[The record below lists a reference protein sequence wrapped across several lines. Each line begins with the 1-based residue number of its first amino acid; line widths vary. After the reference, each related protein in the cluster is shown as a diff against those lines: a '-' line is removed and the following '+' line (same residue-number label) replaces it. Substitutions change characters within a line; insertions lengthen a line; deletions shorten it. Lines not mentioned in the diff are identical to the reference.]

1 MEKKPHSD
9 HKYIEALVKNDTRI
23 LNELYQKYSGKIVSF
38 IIKNN
43 GDYDDA
49 QDVIQ
54 ETLITIFN
62 QAKERD
68 FVLTCPFD
76 AYFYLLCKRKWLN
89 KLNKKG
95 IDKVTIIEEIT
106 SISDEQE
113 NIANETL
120 IFEEKTSLMMQK
132 LQELGG
138 KCKEIIEMAFKIK
151 KMEEVAKKLGVSYG
165 YARKKKS
172 ECIGKLTKMIQSSSV
187 FNQLKNNY

>member
-1 MEKKPHSD
+1 MKKNKHPD
-9 HKYIEALVKNDTRI
+9 HKYIEALINNDTRI
-23 LNELYQKYSGKIVSF
+23 LNELYQKYTGKIVHF
-38 IIKNN
+38 ITKNN

-54 ETLITIFN
+54 ETLITIYN
-62 QAKERD
+62 QAKEKD

-89 KLNKKG
+89 ILNKKG
-95 IDKVTIIEEIT
+95 IDKVTILEEIT

-113 NIANETL
+113 MLANET
-120 IFEEKTSLMMQK
+120 IVFEERSSLFMQK
-132 LQELGG
+132 LEALGG
-138 KCKEIIEMAFKIK
+138 KCKEIITLSFKIK

-172 ECIGKLTKMIQSSSV
+172 ECIGKLTKLIKSSSIYDK
-187 FNQLKNNY
+187 LKNTF

>member
-1 MEKKPHSD
+1 MEKKPHAD
-9 HKYIEALVKNDTRI
+9 YKYIEALVKNDTRV

-38 IIKNN
+38 ILKNN

-49 QDVIQ
+49 QDIIQ

-62 QAKERD
+62 QAKERN

-95 IDKVTIIEEIT
+95 IEKVTIIEEIT

-113 NIANETL
+113 IIANETI
-120 IFEEKTSLMMQK
+120 IFEQKSALMLEKLK
-132 LQELGG
+132 ELGG
-138 KCKEIIEMAFKIK
+138 KCKELIEMTFKIK
-151 KMEEVAKKLGVSYG
+151 KMEEVAKQLGVTYG

-172 ECIGKLTKMIQSSSV
+172 ECLGKLTKMIKNSSV
-187 FNQLKNNY
+187 YNQLKNS

>member
-1 MEKKPHSD
+1 MEKKTHSD

-62 QAKERD
+62 QAKERG

-76 AYFYLLCKRKWLN
+76 AYFYLICKRKWLN
-89 KLNKKG
+89 KLNKKV

>member
-1 MEKKPHSD
+1 MNKKPHAD
-9 HKYIEALVKNDTRI
+9 HKYIEALVNNDTRV

-38 IIKNN
+38 ILKNN

-95 IDKVTIIEEIT
+95 IDKVTIIDEIT

-113 NIANETL
+113 IIANETI
-120 IFEEKTSLMMQK
+120 IFEQKSALMLEKLK
-132 LQELGG
+132 ELGG
-138 KCKEIIEMAFKIK
+138 KCKELIEMTFKIK
-151 KMEEVAKKLGVSYG
+151 KMEEVAEKLGVSYG

-172 ECIGKLTKMIQSSSV
+172 ECLGKLTKMIKSSSV
-187 FNQLKNNY
+187 YNQLKNDY